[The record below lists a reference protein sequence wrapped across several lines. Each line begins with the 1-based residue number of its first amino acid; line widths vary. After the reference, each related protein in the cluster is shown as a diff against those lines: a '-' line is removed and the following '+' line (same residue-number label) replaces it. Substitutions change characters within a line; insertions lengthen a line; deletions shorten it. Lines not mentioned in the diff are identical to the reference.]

1 MKNIGIGLLTI
12 AVIILLIGI
21 VSPVNIIICTLIA
34 ITLFIIGVLAIRKQ

>member
-34 ITLFIIGVLAIRKQ
+34 ITLFIIGAFL